1 MITAI
6 FIVKN
11 GDALVTKRNSESKEI
26 RTKLATIML
35 AAAIAVS
42 ASSHVLAETY
52 DVVINNGRVM
62 DPETNFD
69 GVSNVGVKDGRIVV
83 ITEDAISGK
92 ETIDASGHV
101 VAPGFIEGHQHAT
114 DPFSRKVNLR
124 DGLTTQMDFEAGAG
138 DIAKWYA
145 DAEGKTQSNYGMVV
159 LATLA
164 RVSVLDGPEIA
175 ALGND
180 MGGLFSHTVGAAA
193 AKAQKEGRRPGWSST
208 LPNKEQMARIMS
220 YVDEGLRQG
229 ALGVGVP
236 VGYMTTGV
244 TQYELYKY
252 QELAAKYGRVTNG
265 HVRFAGIRPPTEGQ
279 LGVQEMLANAMVL
292 DAPFMASHLN
302 STMDWEYTIPMI
314 NEAREKRGAKV
325 WGEVYPYVA
334 GSTIASTDILTEAG
348 MAQMGITYSNVAN
361 LDGTRW
367 DKAMYED
374 VRKNDPGRA
383 ILIYNNPPED
393 IAKWMAQPGVVVVSD
408 GMAIQ
413 DENLEYY
420 PWDSPYEGKSVH
432 PRSAG
437 TRAKVLRMVR
447 EENNMPLMEAIS
459 KMSYL
464 HAKYFDELGGI
475 SQFKTKGRMQ
485 EGADADIV
493 VFNPDTVTDNTTYE
507 PGKGALPSTG
517 IPYVLVNGVVVVKDS
532 VVQKVFPGKP
542 IRFPVMEKG
551 RLDQISIEPREFV
564 PNQSP

>member
-1 MITAI
+1 MKMKVQTKMKLTALSLMA
-6 FIVKN
+6 VL
-11 GDALVTKRNSESKEI
+11 GTALSFS
-26 RTKLATIML
+26 
-35 AAAIAVS
+35 AA
-42 ASSHVLAETY
+42 AETY

-69 GVSNVGVKDGRIVV
+69 GVRNVGVKDGKIVV
-83 ITEDAISGK
+83 ITKDAIKGK
-92 ETIDASGHV
+92 QVIDAKNHV

-124 DGLTTQMDFEAGAG
+124 DGLTTMMDFEAGAG

-180 MGGLFSHTVGAAA
+180 MGGLFAHTVGAAA
-193 AKAQKEGRRPGWSST
+193 KKAQKEGRKPGWSST
-208 LPNKEQMARIMS
+208 LPNKEEMTQIMS
-220 YVDEGLRQG
+220 YIDEGLRQG

-252 QELAAKYGRVTNG
+252 QELASKYDRVTNG

-279 LGVQEMLANAMVL
+279 LGIQEMLANAMVL

-302 STMDWEYTIPMI
+302 SNMDWEYTIPMI
-314 NEAREKRGAKV
+314 NDAREKRGAKV
-325 WGEVYPYVA
+325 WGEVYPYAA
-334 GSTIASTDILTEAG
+334 GSTIASTDILTESS

-383 ILIYNNPPED
+383 IVIYNNPPED
-393 IAKWMAQPGVVVVSD
+393 IAKWMAQPGVVIVSD
-408 GMAIQ
+408 GMAIV
-413 DENLEYY
+413 DEKLEYY
-420 PWDSPYEGKSVH
+420 PWDSAYEGKSVH

-447 EENNMPLMEAIS
+447 EDKNMPLMEAIS

-464 HAKYFDELGGI
+464 HAKYFDELAGI
-475 SQFKTKGRMQ
+475 PQFKTKGRMQ
-485 EGADADIV
+485 EGMDADIV
-493 VFNPDTVTDNTTYE
+493 VFNPDTVRDNSTYE
-507 PGKGALPSTG
+507 PGMGAIPTTG
-517 IPYVLVNGVVVVKDS
+517 MPYVLVNGTVVVKDS

-542 IRFPVMEKG
+542 IRFPVLEKG
-551 RLDQISIEPREFV
+551 RLDQIEIEPRVFN
-564 PNQSP
+564 PNQS

>member
-1 MITAI
+1 M
-6 FIVKN
+6 
-11 GDALVTKRNSESKEI
+11 KRLSDLFAVAV
-26 RTKLATIML
+26 LAV
-35 AAAIAVS
+35 AIATP
-42 ASSHVLAETY
+42 AMAADY

-69 GVSNVGVKDGRIVV
+69 GVRNVGVKDGRIVV

-159 LATLA
+159 LALIA

-175 ALGND
+175 AVGND
-180 MGGLFSHTVGAAA
+180 MGGLFAHTVKAAA
-193 AKAQKEGRRPGWSST
+193 VKAQKEGRKPGWSST
-208 LPNKEQMARIMS
+208 LPNKEQMTRIMS

-302 STMDWEYTIPMI
+302 SNMDWEYTIPMI
-314 NEAREKRGAKV
+314 NEARENRGAKV
-325 WGEVYPYVA
+325 WGEVYPYAA

-447 EENNMPLMEAIS
+447 EEKNMPLMEAIS

-464 HAKYFDELGGI
+464 HARYFDELGGI

-493 VFNPDTVTDNTTYE
+493 VFNPDTVTDNSTYE

-542 IRFPVMEKG
+542 IRFPVMEQG

>member
-1 MITAI
+1 MKIQL
-6 FIVKN
+6 
-11 GDALVTKRNSESKEI
+11 ALL
-26 RTKLATIML
+26 LAL
-35 AAAIAVS
+35 AANMAMAPLAV
-42 ASSHVLAETY
+42 AQ
-52 DVVINNGRVM
+52 DFDIVITNGRVM

-69 GVSNVGVKDGRIVV
+69 GVRNVAIKDGKIVA
-83 ITEDAISGK
+83 ITKDAIKGK
-92 ETIDASGHV
+92 ETIDAKGHV

-124 DGLTTQMDFEAGAG
+124 DGLTTQMDFESGAG

-145 DAEGKTQSNYGMVV
+145 GAEGKTQSNYGMVV

-175 ALGND
+175 AAGND
-180 MGGLFSHTVGAAA
+180 MGELFRSVVGAAA
-193 AKAQKEGRRPGWSST
+193 AKAQKAGRKPGWSST
-208 LPNKEQMARIMS
+208 LPNKEEMTKILGL
-220 YVDEGLRQG
+220 VDEGLRQG
-229 ALGVGVP
+229 ALGVGIP
-236 VGYMTTGV
+236 VGYMTKGV

-252 QELAAKYGRVTNG
+252 QELAAKYGRVANG
-265 HVRFAGIRPPTEGQ
+265 HVRFAGVRPPTEGA
-279 LGVQEMLANAMVL
+279 LGIQEMLSNAMVL

-302 STMDWEYTIPMI
+302 SNMDWEYTIPFI
-314 NEAREKRGAKV
+314 NVAREKRGAKV
-325 WGEVYPYVA
+325 WGEVYPYAA
-334 GSTIASTDILTEAG
+334 GSTIASTDILTEAS
-348 MAQMGITYSNVAN
+348 MAQMGITYSDVSN

-383 ILIYNNPPED
+383 IVIYNNPVKE
-393 IAKWMAQPGVVVVSD
+393 IGKWLAAPGVVIVSD

-413 DENLEYY
+413 DAKGNYY

-447 EENNMPLMEAIS
+447 EEKIMPLMEAIS

-464 HAKYFDELGGI
+464 HAKYFAELGGI
-475 SQFKTKGRMQ
+475 AQFRTKGRVQ
-485 EGADADIV
+485 VGADADIV
-493 VFNPDTVTDNTTYE
+493 VFNPDTVTDNSTYE

-551 RLDQISIEPREFV
+551 RLDQISIEPRTFD
-564 PNQSP
+564 PNQ

>member
-1 MITAI
+1 MTRYWMTVVTLSVASITACTP
-6 FIVKN
+6 
-11 GDALVTKRNSESKEI
+11 AAKEPAAE
-26 RTKLATIML
+26 KPAAEATIPENL
-35 AAAIAVS
+35 D
-42 ASSHVLAETY
+42 L
-52 DVVINNGRVM
+52 VILNGRVM
-62 DPETNFD
+62 DPETELD
-69 GVSNVGVKDGRIVV
+69 AVRNVGIKDGKIVV
-83 ITEDAISGK
+83 VTAQTIEGA

-114 DPFSRKVNLR
+114 DQFSRKVNLR

-145 DAEGKTQSNYGMVV
+145 EAEGKTQSNYGMVV
-159 LATLA
+159 LTTFA
-164 RVSVLDGPEIA
+164 RLSVLDSPEIA
-175 ALGND
+175 ASGND
-180 MGGLFSHTVGAAA
+180 MGGLFSHVVGAAA
-193 AKAQKEGRRPGWSST
+193 AKAKKEGRKPGWSAT
-208 LPNKEQMARIMS
+208 LPNKEQMTEIMRL
-220 YVDEGLRQG
+220 VDEGLRQG
-229 ALGVGVP
+229 ALGVGIP

-252 QELAAKYGRVTNG
+252 QELASKYGRVSNA
-265 HVRFAGIRPPTEGQ
+265 HVRFAGVRPPTEGQ

-302 STMDWEYTIPMI
+302 SNMDWEYTIPLI
-314 NEAREKRGAKV
+314 NDAREKRGAKV
-325 WGEVYPYVA
+325 WGEVYPYAA
-334 GSTIASTDILTEAG
+334 GATIASTDILTESS
-348 MAQMGITYSNVAN
+348 MAQMNITYSNVAN

-374 VRKNDPGRA
+374 VRKNDPARS

-413 DENLEYY
+413 DENLNYY

-447 EENNMPLMEAIS
+447 EDKNMPLMEAIS

-475 SQFKTKGRMQ
+475 PQFRTKGRVQ
-485 EGADADIV
+485 VGADADIV
-493 VFNPDTVTDNTTYE
+493 VFNPDTVTDNSTYE

-532 VVQKVFPGKP
+532 TVQKVFPGKP
-542 IRFPVMEKG
+542 IRFPVLETG
-551 RLDQISIEPREFV
+551 RLDQISIEPREFD
-564 PNQSP
+564 PNQ

>member
-1 MITAI
+1 MKRLTDL
-6 FIVKN
+6 F
-11 GDALVTKRNSESKEI
+11 ALS
-26 RTKLATIML
+26 
-35 AAAIAVS
+35 
-42 ASSHVLAETY
+42 VLAVAMATPAMAADY

-69 GVSNVGVKDGRIVV
+69 GVRNVGIKGGKIVV
-83 ITEDAISGK
+83 ITKDAIRGK
-92 ETIDASGHV
+92 ETIDARGHV

-180 MGGLFSHTVGAAA
+180 MGGLFSYTVGAAA
-193 AKAQKEGRRPGWSST
+193 AKAQKEGRKPGWSST
-208 LPNKEQMARIMS
+208 LPNKEQMTKIMS
-220 YVDEGLRQG
+220 YIDEGLRQG

-236 VGYMTTGV
+236 VGYMTTGM

-252 QELAAKYGRVTNG
+252 QELAAKYGRITNG

-279 LGVQEMLANAMVL
+279 LGIQEMLANAMVL

-302 STMDWEYTIPMI
+302 SNMDWEYTIPMI
-314 NEAREKRGAKV
+314 NDAREKRGAKV
-325 WGEVYPYVA
+325 WGEVYPYAA
-334 GSTIASTDILTEAG
+334 GSTIASTDILTESS
-348 MAQMGITYSNVAN
+348 MAQMGITYSNVSN

-383 ILIYNNPPED
+383 IVIYNNPPED

-408 GMAIQ
+408 GMAIV
-413 DENLEYY
+413 DEKLEYY

-447 EENNMPLMEAIS
+447 EDKNMSLMEAVS

-475 SQFKTKGRMQ
+475 SQFRTKGRVQ
-485 EGADADIV
+485 VGADADIV
-493 VFNPDTVTDNTTYE
+493 VFNPDTVTDNSTYE

-532 VVQKVFPGKP
+532 TVQKVFPGKP
-542 IRFPVMEKG
+542 IRFPVLATG
-551 RLDQISIEPREFV
+551 RLDQITIEPRTFD
-564 PNQSP
+564 PNQ

>member
-1 MITAI
+1 MLRVKSRLLGALLASAI
-6 FIVKN
+6 LPSP
-11 GDALVTKRNSESKEI
+11 AL
-26 RTKLATIML
+26 AQDF
-35 AAAIAVS
+35 
-42 ASSHVLAETY
+42 
-52 DVVINNGRVM
+52 DVVINSGRVM

-69 GVSNVGVKDGRIVV
+69 GVRNVGIRDGKILA
-83 ITEDAISGK
+83 ITTEAIQGK
-92 ETIDASGHV
+92 ETINATGHV

-124 DGLTTQMDFEAGAG
+124 DGLTTQMDFESGAG

-175 ALGND
+175 AMGND
-180 MGGLFSHTVGAAA
+180 MGELFRSVVGAAA
-193 AKAQKEGRRPGWSST
+193 TKAQKAGRKLGWSST
-208 LPNKEQMARIMS
+208 LPNKEQMTQIMA

-265 HVRFAGIRPPTEGQ
+265 HVRFAGVRPPNEGQ
-279 LGVQEMLANAMVL
+279 LGIQEMLANAMVL

-302 STMDWEYTIPMI
+302 SNMDWEYTIPMI
-314 NEAREKRGAKV
+314 NDARDKRGAKV
-325 WGEVYPYVA
+325 WGEVYPYAA
-334 GSTIASTDILTEAG
+334 GSTIASADLLTEAG
-348 MAQMGITYSNVAN
+348 MAQMGITYSDVAN
-361 LDGTRW
+361 LDGSRW

-383 ILIYNNPPED
+383 VVIYNNPPEA
-393 IAKWMAQPGVVVVSD
+393 IAKWLAQPDVVIVSD

-413 DENLEYY
+413 DEKLNYY

-447 EENNMPLMEAIS
+447 EEKNMSLMEAIS

-464 HAKYFDELGGI
+464 HAKYFDELAGI
-475 SQFKTKGRMQ
+475 SQFRTKGRVQ
-485 EGADADIV
+485 VGADADIV
-493 VFNPDTVTDNTTYE
+493 VFNPDTVTDNSTYE

-532 VVQKVFPGKP
+532 EVQKVFPGKP

-551 RLDQISIEPREFV
+551 RLDQIAIEPRVFT
-564 PNQSP
+564 PDQ

>member
-1 MITAI
+1 MKRLRVL
-6 FIVKN
+6 F
-11 GDALVTKRNSESKEI
+11 GLLVLS
-26 RTKLATIML
+26 LMMVMPAV
-35 AAAIAVS
+35 AAD
-42 ASSHVLAETY
+42 Y

-69 GVSNVGVKDGRIVV
+69 GVRNVGIKDGKIVA
-83 ITEDAISGK
+83 ITKDAIKGK
-92 ETIDASGHV
+92 ETIDAKGHV

-180 MGGLFSHTVGAAA
+180 MGGLFAHTVGAAA
-193 AKAQKEGRRPGWSST
+193 AKAQKEGRKPGWSST
-208 LPNKEQMARIMS
+208 LPNKEEMTKIMS

-229 ALGVGVP
+229 ALGVGIP
-236 VGYMTTGV
+236 VGYMTKGV

-252 QELAAKYGRVTNG
+252 QELAAKYGRVSNG
-265 HVRFAGIRPPTEGQ
+265 HVRFAGVRPPTEGA
-279 LGVQEMLANAMVL
+279 LGIQEMLANAMVL
-292 DAPFMASHLN
+292 DAPFLASHLN
-302 STMDWEYTIPMI
+302 SNMDWEYTIPFI
-314 NEAREKRGAKV
+314 NIAREKRGAKV
-325 WGEVYPYVA
+325 WGEVYPYAA
-334 GSTIASTDILTEAG
+334 GSTIASTDILSEAS
-348 MAQMGITYSNVAN
+348 MAQMGITYSDVAN

-383 ILIYNNPPED
+383 IVIYNNPEEE
-393 IAKWMAQPGVVVVSD
+393 IAKWMAAPGVVVVSD
-408 GMAIQ
+408 GMAIMN
-413 DENLEYY
+413 EKLEYY
-420 PWDSPYEGKSVH
+420 PWGSPYEGKSVH

-447 EENNMPLMEAIS
+447 EDKIMPLMEAIS

-475 SQFKTKGRMQ
+475 PQFKTKGRMQ
-485 EGADADIV
+485 EGMDADIV
-493 VFNPDTVTDNTTYE
+493 VFNPDTVRDNSTYE
-507 PGKGALPSTG
+507 PGMGAIPSTG
-517 IPYVLVNGVVVVKDS
+517 IPYVLVNGTVVVKDS
-532 VVQKVFPGKP
+532 KVQKVFPGKP
-542 IRFPVMEKG
+542 IRFPVLAKG
-551 RLDQISIEPREFV
+551 HIDELSLNPRVFV
-564 PNQSP
+564 PNQ

>member
-1 MITAI
+1 MKRLTDL
-6 FIVKN
+6 F
-11 GDALVTKRNSESKEI
+11 ALS
-26 RTKLATIML
+26 
-35 AAAIAVS
+35 
-42 ASSHVLAETY
+42 VLAVAMATPAMAADY

-69 GVSNVGVKDGRIVV
+69 GVRNVGIKDGKIVV
-83 ITEDAISGK
+83 ITEKAIGGK

-180 MGGLFSHTVGAAA
+180 MGGLFSYTVGAAA
-193 AKAQKEGRRPGWSST
+193 AKAQKEGRKPGWSST
-208 LPNKEQMARIMS
+208 LPNKEQMTRIMS
-220 YVDEGLRQG
+220 YIDEGLRQG

-236 VGYMTTGV
+236 VGYMTTGM

-252 QELAAKYGRVTNG
+252 QELAAKYGRITNG

-279 LGVQEMLANAMVL
+279 LGIQEMLANAMVL

-302 STMDWEYTIPMI
+302 SNMDWEYTIPMI
-314 NEAREKRGAKV
+314 NDAREKRGAKV
-325 WGEVYPYVA
+325 WGEVYPYAA
-334 GSTIASTDILTEAG
+334 GSTIASTDILTESS
-348 MAQMGITYSNVAN
+348 MAQMGITYSNVSN

-383 ILIYNNPPED
+383 IVIYNNPPED

-408 GMAIQ
+408 GMAIV
-413 DENLEYY
+413 DEKLEYY

-447 EENNMPLMEAIS
+447 EDKNMSLMEAIS

-475 SQFKTKGRMQ
+475 SQFRTKGRVQ
-485 EGADADIV
+485 VGADADIV
-493 VFNPDTVTDNTTYE
+493 VFNPDTVTDNSTYE

-551 RLDQISIEPREFV
+551 RLDQISIEPRTFD
-564 PNQSP
+564 PNQS

>member
-1 MITAI
+1 MKRLRN
-6 FIVKN
+6 FF
-11 GDALVTKRNSESKEI
+11 ALS
-26 RTKLATIML
+26 ML
-35 AAAIAVS
+35 AVAIASPAMAVD
-42 ASSHVLAETY
+42 Y

-69 GVSNVGVKDGRIVV
+69 GVRNVGVKDGRIVV
-83 ITEDAISGK
+83 ITKDAITGIQ
-92 ETIDASGHV
+92 TINASGHV
-101 VAPGFIEGHQHAT
+101 VAPGFIDGHQHAT
-114 DPFSRKVNLR
+114 DQFSRKVNLR

-145 DAEGKTQSNYGMVV
+145 NAEGKTQSNYGMVV
-159 LATLA
+159 LTTFA
-164 RVSVLDGPEIA
+164 RLSVLDSPEIA
-175 ALGND
+175 ASGND
-180 MGGLFSHTVGAAA
+180 MGGLFSHVVGAAA
-193 AKAQKEGRRPGWSST
+193 AKAKKEGRKPGWSST
-208 LPNKEQMARIMS
+208 LANKEQMTKIMGI
-220 YVDEGLRQG
+220 VDEGLRQG
-229 ALGVGVP
+229 ALGVGIP

-252 QELAAKYGRVTNG
+252 QELASKYGRISNG
-265 HVRFAGIRPPTEGQ
+265 HVRFAGVRPPTEGQ

-302 STMDWEYTIPMI
+302 SNMDWEYTIPLI
-314 NEAREKRGAKV
+314 NDAREKRGAKV
-325 WGEVYPYVA
+325 WGEVYPYAA
-334 GSTIASTDILTEAG
+334 GGTIASTDILTESS
-348 MAQMGITYSNVAN
+348 MAQMGITYSDVSN

-374 VRKNDPGRA
+374 VRTNDPGRS
-383 ILIYNNPPED
+383 ILIFNNPPED
-393 IAKWMAQPGVVVVSD
+393 IAKWMAQPGVVIVSD

-413 DENLEYY
+413 DENLNYY

-447 EENNMPLMEAIS
+447 EEKNMTLMEAIS

-475 SQFKTKGRMQ
+475 SQFRTKGRMQ
-485 EGADADIV
+485 LGADADIV
-493 VFNPDTVTDNTTYE
+493 IFNPDTVKDNSTYE

-542 IRFPVMEKG
+542 IRFPVMQKG
-551 RLDQISIEPREFV
+551 RLDQISIEPRTFD
-564 PNQSP
+564 PNQ

>member
-1 MITAI
+1 M
-6 FIVKN
+6 
-11 GDALVTKRNSESKEI
+11 TKRNSESKEI

-114 DPFSRKVNLR
+114 DQFSRKVNLR

-208 LPNKEQMARIMS
+208 LPNKEQMTRIMS

>member
-1 MITAI
+1 MKRLKILL
-6 FIVKN
+6 
-11 GDALVTKRNSESKEI
+11 GLLVLS
-26 RTKLATIML
+26 LMMVMPAV
-35 AAAIAVS
+35 AAD
-42 ASSHVLAETY
+42 Y

-69 GVSNVGVKDGRIVV
+69 GVRNVGVKDGKIVV
-83 ITEDAISGK
+83 ITKDAIKGK
-92 ETIDASGHV
+92 ETIDATGHV

-114 DPFSRKVNLR
+114 DQFSRKVNLR

-180 MGGLFSHTVGAAA
+180 MGGLFAHTVGAAA
-193 AKAQKEGRRPGWSST
+193 AKAQKEGRKPGWSST
-208 LPNKEQMARIMS
+208 LPNKEEMTKIMS

-229 ALGVGVP
+229 ALGVGIP
-236 VGYMTTGV
+236 VGYMTKGV

-252 QELAAKYGRVTNG
+252 QELAAKYGRVSNG
-265 HVRFAGIRPPTEGQ
+265 HVRFAGVRPPTEGA
-279 LGVQEMLANAMVL
+279 LGIQEMLANAMVL
-292 DAPFMASHLN
+292 DAPFLASHLN
-302 STMDWEYTIPMI
+302 SNMDWEYTIPFI
-314 NEAREKRGAKV
+314 NIAREKRGAKV
-325 WGEVYPYVA
+325 WGEVYPYAA
-334 GSTIASTDILTEAG
+334 GSTIASTDILSEAS
-348 MAQMGITYSNVAN
+348 MAQMGITYSDVAN

-383 ILIYNNPPED
+383 IVIYNNPEEE
-393 IAKWMAQPGVVVVSD
+393 IGKWMAAPGVVVVSD
-408 GMAIQ
+408 GMAIMN
-413 DENLEYY
+413 EKLEYY

-447 EENNMPLMEAIS
+447 EDKIMPLMEAIS

-475 SQFKTKGRMQ
+475 PQFKTKGRMQ
-485 EGADADIV
+485 EGMDADIV
-493 VFNPDTVTDNTTYE
+493 VFNPDTVRDNSTYE
-507 PGKGALPSTG
+507 PGMGAIPSTG

-532 VVQKVFPGKP
+532 KVQKVFPGKP
-542 IRFPVMEKG
+542 IRFPVLAKG
-551 RLDQISIEPREFV
+551 HIDELSLNPRVFD
-564 PNQSP
+564 PNQ

>member
-1 MITAI
+1 
-6 FIVKN
+6 
-11 GDALVTKRNSESKEI
+11 
-26 RTKLATIML
+26 
-35 AAAIAVS
+35 
-42 ASSHVLAETY
+42 
-52 DVVINNGRVM
+52 
-62 DPETNFD
+62 
-69 GVSNVGVKDGRIVV
+69 
-83 ITEDAISGK
+83 
-92 ETIDASGHV
+92 
-101 VAPGFIEGHQHAT
+101 
-114 DPFSRKVNLR
+114 
-124 DGLTTQMDFEAGAG
+124 
-138 DIAKWYA
+138 
-145 DAEGKTQSNYGMVV
+145 
-159 LATLA
+159 
-164 RVSVLDGPEIA
+164 VLDGPEIA
-175 ALGND
+175 ASGNE
-180 MGGLFSHTVGAAA
+180 MGDLFRSVVPGAA
-193 AKAQKEGRRPGWSST
+193 AKAQKQGRKPGWSST
-208 LPNKEQMARIMS
+208 LPNKEEMIEIMS

-302 STMDWEYTIPMI
+302 SNMDWEYTIPMI
-314 NEAREKRGAKV
+314 NDAREKRGAKV
-325 WGEVYPYVA
+325 WGEVYPYAA
-334 GSTIASTDILTEAG
+334 GSTIASTDILTESS
-348 MAQMGITYSNVAN
+348 MAQMGITYSDVSN

-383 ILIYNNPPED
+383 IMIYNNQPED
-393 IAKWMAQPGVVVVSD
+393 IAKWMAQPGVVIISD

-447 EENNMPLMEAIS
+447 EEKIMPLMEAIS

-475 SQFKTKGRMQ
+475 PQFKTKGRMQ
-485 EGADADIV
+485 EGMDADIV
-493 VFNPDTVTDNTTYE
+493 VFNPDTVKDNSTYE
-507 PGKGALPSTG
+507 PGMGAIPSTG
-517 IPYVLVNGVVVVKDS
+517 IPYVLVNGTVVVKDS

-542 IRFPVMEKG
+542 IRFPVLAEG
-551 RLDQISIEPREFV
+551 RLDQIDIEPRVFI
-564 PNQSP
+564 PNQ

>member
-1 MITAI
+1 MKIILKRSRSREEAGRIQRALFTIVAVLATAI
-6 FIVKN
+6 SPQVF
-11 GDALVTKRNSESKEI
+11 
-26 RTKLATIML
+26 
-35 AAAIAVS
+35 
-42 ASSHVLAETY
+42 AETY

-69 GVSNVGVKDGRIVV
+69 GVRNVGIKDGQIVI
-83 ITEDAISGK
+83 ITEDAIKGK

-159 LATLA
+159 LTTLA
-164 RVSVLDGPEIA
+164 RLSVLDGPEIA
-175 ALGND
+175 VLGND
-180 MGGLFSHTVGAAA
+180 MGGLFSYVVGAAA
-193 AKAQKEGRRPGWSST
+193 AKAQKEGRKPGWSAT
-208 LPNKEQMARIMS
+208 LPNKQQMTEIMS
-220 YVDEGLRQG
+220 IVDEGLRQG
-229 ALGVGVP
+229 ALGVGIP

-252 QELAAKYGRVTNG
+252 QELASKYGRVSNA
-265 HVRFAGIRPPTEGQ
+265 HVRFAGVRPPTEGQ

-302 STMDWEYTIPMI
+302 SNMDWEYTIPLI
-314 NEAREKRGAKV
+314 NDAREKRGAKV
-325 WGEVYPYVA
+325 WGEVYPYAA
-334 GSTIASTDILTEAG
+334 GSTIASTDILTESS
-348 MAQMGITYSNVAN
+348 MAQMNITYSNVAN

-413 DENLEYY
+413 DENLNYY

-447 EENNMPLMEAIS
+447 EDKNMPLMEAIS

-475 SQFKTKGRMQ
+475 PQFRTKGRVQ
-485 EGADADIV
+485 VGADADIV
-493 VFNPDTVTDNTTYE
+493 VFNPDTVSDNSTYE

-532 VVQKVFPGKP
+532 KVQKVFPGKP
-542 IRFPVMEKG
+542 IRFPVLETG
-551 RLDQISIEPREFV
+551 RLDQISIEPRTFD
-564 PNQSP
+564 PNQ

>member
-1 MITAI
+1 MGR
-6 FIVKN
+6 FR
-11 GDALVTKRNSESKEI
+11 DL
-26 RTKLATIML
+26 LASSVL
-35 AAAIAVS
+35 AIAIGMP
-42 ASSHVLAETY
+42 AMAADY

-69 GVSNVGVKDGRIVV
+69 GVRNVGIKDGKIAA
-83 ITEDAISGK
+83 ITEDAIEGR
-92 ETIDASGHV
+92 ETIDATGHV

-145 DAEGKTQSNYGMVV
+145 DHEGKTQANYGMVV

-164 RVSVLDGPEIA
+164 RVHVLDGPEIA
-175 ALGND
+175 AGGND
-180 MGGLFSHTVGAAA
+180 MGGLFAYTVGAAA
-193 AKAQKEGRRPGWSST
+193 NKAQQEGRKPGWSST
-208 LPNKEQMARIMS
+208 LPNKEQMTQILS

-236 VGYMTTGV
+236 VGYMTKGV

-252 QELAAKYGRVTNG
+252 QELAAEYGRVTNA
-265 HVRFAGIRPPTEGQ
+265 HVRFAGVRPPTGGQ

-292 DAPFMASHLN
+292 DAPFLASHLN
-302 STMDWEYTIPMI
+302 SNMDWEYTIPLI
-314 NEAREKRGAKV
+314 NDAREKRGAKV
-325 WGEVYPYVA
+325 WGEVYPYAA
-334 GSTIASTDILTEAG
+334 GGTIASTDILTESS
-348 MAQMGITYSNVAN
+348 MAQMNITYSNVSN

-367 DKAMYED
+367 DKEMYDDIRE
-374 VRKNDPGRA
+374 NDPGRS
-383 ILIYNNPPED
+383 ILIFNNPPED

-420 PWDSPYEGKSVH
+420 PWDASYEGKSVH
-432 PRSAG
+432 PRTAG

-447 EENNMPLMEAIS
+447 EEQNMPLMEAIS

-475 SQFKTKGRMQ
+475 SQFRTKGRVQ
-485 EGADADIV
+485 VGADADIV
-493 VFNPDTVTDNTTYE
+493 VFNPDTVTDNSTYE
-507 PGKGALPSTG
+507 PGMGALPSTG

-542 IRFPVMEKG
+542 IRFPVQAQG
-551 RLDQISIEPREFV
+551 RLDQITIEPRAFN
-564 PNQSP
+564 PNQ

>member
-1 MITAI
+1 M
-6 FIVKN
+6 
-11 GDALVTKRNSESKEI
+11 KRLSDLFAVAV
-26 RTKLATIML
+26 LAV
-35 AAAIAVS
+35 AIATP
-42 ASSHVLAETY
+42 AMAADY

-69 GVSNVGVKDGRIVV
+69 GVRNVGIKDGQIVV
-83 ITEDAISGK
+83 ITKDAIKGK

-114 DPFSRKVNLR
+114 DQFSRKVNLR

-145 DAEGKTQSNYGMVV
+145 NAEGKTQSNYGMVV

-164 RVSVLDGPEIA
+164 RVSVLDGPEIV
-175 ALGND
+175 ALAND
-180 MGGLFSHTVGAAA
+180 MGGLFSMVGAAA

-208 LPNKEQMARIMS
+208 LPNKEQMTRIMS

-302 STMDWEYTIPMI
+302 SNMDWEYTIPLV
-314 NEAREKRGAKV
+314 NDAREKRGAKI
-325 WGEVYPYVA
+325 WGEVYPYAA
-334 GSTIASTDILTEAG
+334 GSTIASTDILTVG
-348 MAQMGITYSNVAN
+348 SMAQMGITYSDVSN

-374 VRKNDPGRA
+374 IRKNDPGRA
-383 ILIYNNPPED
+383 IVIYNNPEKD
-393 IAKWMAQPGVVVVSD
+393 ISKWLAMPGVVIVSD

-413 DENLEYY
+413 DEKLNYY

-447 EENNMPLMEAIS
+447 EEKIMPLMEAIS

-475 SQFKTKGRMQ
+475 SQFRTKGRVQ
-485 EGADADIV
+485 VGADADIV
-493 VFNPDTVTDNTTYE
+493 VFNPDTVTDNSTYK
-507 PGKGALPSTG
+507 PGEGALPSTG

-532 VVQKVFPGKP
+532 EVQKVFPGKP
-542 IRFPVMEKG
+542 IRFPVLEKG
-551 RLDQISIEPREFV
+551 RLDQISIEPRIFE
-564 PNQSP
+564 PNQ

>member
-1 MITAI
+1 MERSSSRQEAGSIQRALFTVVAI
-6 FIVKN
+6 I
-11 GDALVTKRNSESKEI
+11 A
-26 RTKLATIML
+26 M
-35 AAAIAVS
+35 AISPQVF
-42 ASSHVLAETY
+42 AETY

-69 GVSNVGVKDGRIVV
+69 GVRNVGIKDGKIVA
-83 ITEDAISGK
+83 ITTDAIKGK
-92 ETIDASGHV
+92 ETINAKGHV

-114 DPFSRKVNLR
+114 DQFSRKVNLR

-175 ALGND
+175 AGGND
-180 MGGLFSHTVGAAA
+180 MGGLFSYTVGAAA
-193 AKAQKEGRRPGWSST
+193 KKAQQEGRKPGWSST
-208 LPNKEQMARIMS
+208 LPNKEQMTQIMA

-252 QELAAKYGRVTNG
+252 QELAAQYGRVTNA
-265 HVRFAGIRPPTEGQ
+265 HVRFAGVRPPTEGQ

-292 DAPFMASHLN
+292 DAPFLASHLN
-302 STMDWEYTIPMI
+302 SNMDWEYTIPLI
-314 NEAREKRGAKV
+314 NDAREKRGAKV
-325 WGEVYPYVA
+325 WGEVYPYAA
-334 GSTIASTDILTEAG
+334 GGTIASTDILTESS
-348 MAQMGITYSNVAN
+348 MAQMNITYSNVAN

-367 DKAMYED
+367 TKEDYENI
-374 VRKNDPGRA
+374 RKNDPGRS

-413 DENLEYY
+413 DENLDYY
-420 PWDSPYEGKSVH
+420 PWDEPYEGKSVH

-447 EENNMPLMEAIS
+447 EDKNMPLMEAIS

-475 SQFKTKGRMQ
+475 SQFRTKGRVQ
-485 EGADADIV
+485 IGADADIV
-493 VFNPDTVTDNTTYE
+493 VFNPDTVTDNSTYE
-507 PGKGALPSTG
+507 VGMGALPSTG

-551 RLDQISIEPREFV
+551 RLDQISIEPRTFD
-564 PNQSP
+564 PNQS

>member
-1 MITAI
+1 MKISMERSSSRQEAGSIQRALFTVVAI
-6 FIVKN
+6 I
-11 GDALVTKRNSESKEI
+11 A
-26 RTKLATIML
+26 M
-35 AAAIAVS
+35 AISPQVF
-42 ASSHVLAETY
+42 AETY

-69 GVSNVGVKDGRIVV
+69 GVRNVGIKDGKIVA
-83 ITEDAISGK
+83 ITTDAIKGK
-92 ETIDASGHV
+92 ETINAKGHV

-114 DPFSRKVNLR
+114 DQFSRKVNLR

-175 ALGND
+175 AGGND
-180 MGGLFSHTVGAAA
+180 MGGLFSYTVGAAA
-193 AKAQKEGRRPGWSST
+193 KKAQQEGRKPGWSST
-208 LPNKEQMARIMS
+208 LPNKEQMTQIMA

-252 QELAAKYGRVTNG
+252 QELAAQYGRVTNA
-265 HVRFAGIRPPTEGQ
+265 HVRFAGVRPPTEGQ

-292 DAPFMASHLN
+292 DAPFLASHLN
-302 STMDWEYTIPMI
+302 SNMDWEYTIPLI
-314 NEAREKRGAKV
+314 NDAREKRGAKV
-325 WGEVYPYVA
+325 WGEVYPYAA
-334 GSTIASTDILTEAG
+334 GGTIASTDILTESS
-348 MAQMGITYSNVAN
+348 MAQMNITYSNVAN

-367 DKAMYED
+367 TKEDYENI
-374 VRKNDPGRA
+374 RKNDPGRS

-413 DENLEYY
+413 DENLDYY
-420 PWDSPYEGKSVH
+420 PWDEPYEGKSVH

-447 EENNMPLMEAIS
+447 EDKNMPLMEAIS

-475 SQFKTKGRMQ
+475 SQFRTKGRVQ
-485 EGADADIV
+485 VGADADIV
-493 VFNPDTVTDNTTYE
+493 VFNPDTVTDNSTYE
-507 PGKGALPSTG
+507 VGMGALPSTG

-551 RLDQISIEPREFV
+551 RLDQISIEPRTFD
-564 PNQSP
+564 PNQS

>member
-1 MITAI
+1 MQMKRLRDL
-6 FIVKN
+6 V
-11 GDALVTKRNSESKEI
+11 ALSV
-26 RTKLATIML
+26 LAL
-35 AAAIAVS
+35 AIATP
-42 ASSHVLAETY
+42 AMAADY

-69 GVSNVGVKDGRIVV
+69 GVRNVGIKDGKIVA
-83 ITEDAISGK
+83 ITKDAIKGK
-92 ETIDASGHV
+92 ETIDAKGHV

-145 DAEGKTQSNYGMVV
+145 DAEGKTQANYGMVV
-159 LATLA
+159 LSTLA
-164 RVSVLDGPEIA
+164 RLSVLDSPEIA
-175 ALGND
+175 ASGND
-180 MGGLFSHTVGAAA
+180 MGGLFSHVVGAAA
-193 AKAQKEGRRPGWSST
+193 AKAKKEGRKPGWSAT
-208 LPNKEQMARIMS
+208 LPNKEQMTEIMRL
-220 YVDEGLRQG
+220 VDEGLRQG
-229 ALGVGVP
+229 ALGVGIP

-252 QELAAKYGRVTNG
+252 QELAAKYGRVANA
-265 HVRFAGIRPPTEGQ
+265 HVRFAGVRPPTEGQ

-302 STMDWEYTIPMI
+302 SNMDWEYTIPLI
-314 NEAREKRGAKV
+314 NDAREKRGAKV
-325 WGEVYPYVA
+325 WGEVYPYAA
-334 GSTIASTDILTEAG
+334 GGTIASTDILTESS
-348 MAQMGITYSNVAN
+348 MAQMNITYSNVAN

-374 VRKNDPGRA
+374 VRKNDPGRS
-383 ILIYNNPPED
+383 ILIFNNPPED

-413 DENLEYY
+413 DENLNYY
-420 PWDSPYEGKSVH
+420 PWDAPYEGKSVH

-447 EENNMPLMEAIS
+447 EEKNMPLMEAIS

-464 HAKYFDELGGI
+464 HAKYFYELGGI
-475 SQFKTKGRMQ
+475 SQFRTKGRVQ
-485 EGADADIV
+485 VGADADIV
-493 VFNPDTVTDNTTYE
+493 VFNPDTVRDNSTYE

-542 IRFPVMEKG
+542 IRFPVQEKG
-551 RLDQISIEPREFV
+551 RLDQVDINPRKFD
-564 PNQSP
+564 PNQ

>member
-1 MITAI
+1 MKQKLK
-6 FIVKN
+6 F
-11 GDALVTKRNSESKEI
+11 SKI
-26 RTKLATIML
+26 I
-35 AAAIAVS
+35 AAAALICGLMTGAHIAV
-42 ASSHVLAETY
+42 AQDY
-52 DVVINNGRVM
+52 DIVILNGRVM

-69 GVSNVGVKDGRIVV
+69 GVRNVGVKDGKIVI
-83 ITEDAISGK
+83 ITEDAIKGE

-114 DPFSRKVNLR
+114 DQFSRKVNLR

-138 DIAKWYA
+138 DIAQWYA

-180 MGGLFSHTVGAAA
+180 MGGLFAYTVGAAA
-193 AKAQKEGRRPGWSST
+193 AKAQKEGRKPGWSST
-208 LPNKEQMARIMS
+208 LPNKEEMTQIMAYI
-220 YVDEGLRQG
+220 DEGLRQG
-229 ALGVGVP
+229 ALGVGIP
-236 VGYMTTGV
+236 VGYMTTGM

-252 QELAAKYGRVTNG
+252 QELAAKYGRVSNG
-265 HVRFAGIRPPTEGQ
+265 HVRFAGVRPPTEGQ
-279 LGVQEMLANAMVL
+279 LGIQEMLANAMVL

-302 STMDWEYTIPMI
+302 SNMDWEYTIPMI
-314 NEAREKRGAKV
+314 NDAREKRGAKV
-325 WGEVYPYVA
+325 WGEVYPYAA
-334 GSTIASTDILTEAG
+334 GSTIASTDILTESS
-348 MAQMGITYSNVAN
+348 MAQMGITYSNVSN

-383 ILIYNNPPED
+383 IVIYNNPPED
-393 IAKWMAQPGVVVVSD
+393 IAKWMAQPGVVIVSD
-408 GMAIQ
+408 GMAIV
-413 DENLEYY
+413 DEKLEYY
-420 PWDSPYEGKSVH
+420 SWDSPYEGKSVH

-447 EENNMPLMEAIS
+447 EDKNMSLMEAIS

-475 SQFKTKGRMQ
+475 PQFRTKGRVQ
-485 EGADADIV
+485 VGADADIV
-493 VFNPDTVTDNTTYE
+493 VFNPDTVTDNSTYE
-507 PGKGALPSTG
+507 PGMGALPSTG

-532 VVQKVFPGKP
+532 KVQKVFPGKP
-542 IRFPVMEKG
+542 IRFPVQPTG
-551 RLDQISIEPREFV
+551 RLDQITIEPREFE
-564 PNQSP
+564 PNQ

>member
-1 MITAI
+1 MKRLTDL
-6 FIVKN
+6 F
-11 GDALVTKRNSESKEI
+11 ALS
-26 RTKLATIML
+26 
-35 AAAIAVS
+35 
-42 ASSHVLAETY
+42 VLAVAMATPAMAADY

-69 GVSNVGVKDGRIVV
+69 GVRNVGIKGGKIVV
-83 ITEDAISGK
+83 ITKDAIRGK
-92 ETIDASGHV
+92 ETIDARGHV

-180 MGGLFSHTVGAAA
+180 MGGLFSYTVGAAA
-193 AKAQKEGRRPGWSST
+193 AKAQKEGRKPGWSST
-208 LPNKEQMARIMS
+208 LPNKEQMTKIMS
-220 YVDEGLRQG
+220 YIDEGLRQG

-236 VGYMTTGV
+236 VGYMTTGM
-244 TQYELYKY
+244 TQYELFKY
-252 QELAAKYGRVTNG
+252 QELAAKYGRITNG

-279 LGVQEMLANAMVL
+279 LGIQEMLANAMVL

-302 STMDWEYTIPMI
+302 SNMDWEYTIPMI
-314 NEAREKRGAKV
+314 NDAREKRGAKV
-325 WGEVYPYVA
+325 WGEVYPYAA
-334 GSTIASTDILTEAG
+334 GSTIASTDILTESS
-348 MAQMGITYSNVAN
+348 MAQMGITYSNVSN

-383 ILIYNNPPED
+383 IVIYNNPPED

-408 GMAIQ
+408 GMAIV
-413 DENLEYY
+413 DEKLEYY

-447 EENNMPLMEAIS
+447 EDKNMSLMEAIS

-475 SQFKTKGRMQ
+475 SQFRTKGRVQ
-485 EGADADIV
+485 VGADADIV
-493 VFNPDTVTDNTTYE
+493 VFNPDTVTDNSTYE

-532 VVQKVFPGKP
+532 TVQKVFPGKP
-542 IRFPVMEKG
+542 IRFPVLATG
-551 RLDQISIEPREFV
+551 RLDQITIEPRTFD
-564 PNQSP
+564 PNQ

>member
-1 MITAI
+1 M
-6 FIVKN
+6 
-11 GDALVTKRNSESKEI
+11 KRLSDLFAVAV
-26 RTKLATIML
+26 LAV
-35 AAAIAVS
+35 AIATP
-42 ASSHVLAETY
+42 AMAADY

-69 GVSNVGVKDGRIVV
+69 GVRNVGVKDGRIVV

-114 DPFSRKVNLR
+114 DQFSRKVNLR

-159 LATLA
+159 LALIA

-175 ALGND
+175 AVGND
-180 MGGLFSHTVGAAA
+180 MGGLFAHTVKAAA
-193 AKAQKEGRRPGWSST
+193 VKAQKEGRKPGWSST
-208 LPNKEQMARIMS
+208 LPNKEQMTRIMS

-265 HVRFAGIRPPTEGQ
+265 HVRFAGVRPPTEGQ

-302 STMDWEYTIPMI
+302 SNMDWEYTIPMI
-314 NEAREKRGAKV
+314 NEARENRGAKV
-325 WGEVYPYVA
+325 WGEVYPYAA

-413 DENLEYY
+413 DEKGEYY

-447 EENNMPLMEAIS
+447 EDKNMPLMEAIS

-464 HAKYFDELGGI
+464 HARYFDELGGI

-493 VFNPDTVTDNTTYE
+493 VFNPDTVTDNSTYE

-542 IRFPVMEKG
+542 IRFPVMEQG

>member
-1 MITAI
+1 MTRYWIT
-6 FIVKN
+6 V
-11 GDALVTKRNSESKEI
+11 VTLSVGSIAACTPAAKEPAAE
-26 RTKLATIML
+26 KPAAEATIPENL
-35 AAAIAVS
+35 D
-42 ASSHVLAETY
+42 L
-52 DVVINNGRVM
+52 VILNGRVM
-62 DPETNFD
+62 DPETELD
-69 GVSNVGVKDGRIVV
+69 AVRNVGIKDGKIVV
-83 ITEDAISGK
+83 VTAQTIEGA

-114 DPFSRKVNLR
+114 DQFSRKVNLR

-145 DAEGKTQSNYGMVV
+145 EAEGKTQSNYGMVV
-159 LATLA
+159 LTTFA
-164 RVSVLDGPEIA
+164 RLSVLDSPEIA
-175 ALGND
+175 ASGND
-180 MGGLFSHTVGAAA
+180 MGGLFSHVVGAAA
-193 AKAQKEGRRPGWSST
+193 AKAKKEGRKPGWSAT
-208 LPNKEQMARIMS
+208 LPNKEQMTEIMRL
-220 YVDEGLRQG
+220 VDEGLRQG
-229 ALGVGVP
+229 ALGVGIP

-252 QELAAKYGRVTNG
+252 QELASKYGRVSNA
-265 HVRFAGIRPPTEGQ
+265 HVRFAGVRPPTEGQ

-302 STMDWEYTIPMI
+302 SNMDWEYTIPLI
-314 NEAREKRGAKV
+314 NDAREKRGAKV
-325 WGEVYPYVA
+325 WGEVYPYAA
-334 GSTIASTDILTEAG
+334 GATIASTDILTESS
-348 MAQMGITYSNVAN
+348 MAQMNITYSNVAN

-374 VRKNDPGRA
+374 VRKNDPARS

-413 DENLEYY
+413 DENLNYY

-447 EENNMPLMEAIS
+447 EDKNMPLMEAIS

-475 SQFKTKGRMQ
+475 PQFRTKGRVQ
-485 EGADADIV
+485 VGADADIV
-493 VFNPDTVTDNTTYE
+493 VFNPDTVTDNSTYE

-542 IRFPVMEKG
+542 IRFPVLETG
-551 RLDQISIEPREFV
+551 RLDQISIEPREFD
-564 PNQSP
+564 PNQ